1 MKTYKYFFAKI
12 KFLLKTE
19 VFEEKP
25 FLTLFRCLLLLL
37 FVLFKIKI
45 KFKFNSIQSN
55 FIYTFKPYKKT
66 GLGGKGQ
73 FISRELYE
81 PFLKFG
87 HKIFNKKFY
96 FVDIGCSRGFFSMYL
111 LNLKNLKSI
120 GLCID
125 PLQEALDDFK
135 EILKINKINRAKLIN
150 GVISA
155 QKKKNKDI
163 FRVNDLNGYYSII
176 KNTSFSDKKIKEK
189 FKVNSFTL
197 DQLIFDKRYIKK
209 VDFIKIDTEGAEY
222 EILTK
227 SIKTIKKFKPIIYC
241 EITRKKNMI
250 FNLLKKNGYDF
261 FTINKGRALNFNKQN
276 FNGNILAVQ
285 KNSQLSK
292 KERWPSG

>member
-1 MKTYKYFFAKI
+1 MQSIRRVTYDAYGHPVVRLADSYTLNSSIKANPTEAYYITLVNSEVDVNKI
-12 KFLLKTE
+12 LDSGKKAIN
-19 VFEEKP
+19 P
-25 FLTLFRCLLLLL
+25 LLLTTSL
-37 FVLFKIKI
+37 KDII
-45 KFKFNSIQSN
+45 NEYTMMN
-55 FIYTFKPYKKT
+55 FYKAVDFLPY
-66 GLGGKGQ
+66 LVPPA
-73 FISRELYE
+73 E
-81 PFLKFG
+81 
-87 HKIFNKKFY
+87 
-96 FVDIGCSRGFFSMYL
+96 
-111 LNLKNLKSI
+111 
-120 GLCID
+120 
-125 PLQEALDDFK
+125 
-135 EILKINKINRAKLIN
+135 
-150 GVISA
+150 
-155 QKKKNKDI
+155 KNKDI

-176 KNTSFSDKKIKEK
+176 KNTSFSDKKIKKK

-276 FNGNILAVQ
+276 FNGNILAIQ